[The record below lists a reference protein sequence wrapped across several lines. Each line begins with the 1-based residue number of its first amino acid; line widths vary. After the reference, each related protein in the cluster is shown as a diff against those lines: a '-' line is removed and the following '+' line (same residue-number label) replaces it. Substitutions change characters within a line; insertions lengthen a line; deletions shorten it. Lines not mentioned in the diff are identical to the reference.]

1 MSWVIRNY
9 GKSGDDLRAEIDL
22 GEEHALLF
30 REILG
35 LNGDDAATE
44 SYLLPAENVARI
56 SELLH
61 LKLDPAAGDYYL
73 DYDA

>member
-1 MSWVIRNY
+1 VSWVIRNY

-35 LNGDDAATE
+35 LADDETATE
-44 SYLLPAENVARI
+44 SYLLPAENVVRI

-61 LKLDPAAGDYYL
+61 LKLDLAAGDYYL